1 MKQFFHSLQGNTFDW
16 YTDLEPKSIDS
27 WEQMEREF
35 LNRYHSTCR
44 TVSMMELTNMRQW
57 KDEPV
62 IDYIN
67 HWRSLSLDCKDRLS
81 EASGVAMCI
90 QDMHWGLLYIL
101 QGIKPCTFEE
111 LATHAHDME
120 LSLSSRG
127 EKHLPV
133 DKDTKRG
140 DKYSKST
147 VEESL
152 AITTKS
158 IHYKKNASLP

>member
-1 MKQFFHSLQGNTFDW
+1 
-16 YTDLEPKSIDS
+16 
-27 WEQMEREF
+27 
-35 LNRYHSTCR
+35 
-44 TVSMMELTNMRQW
+44 MMELTNMRQW

-67 HWRSLSLDCKDRLS
+67 HWRSLSLDCKDHLS
-81 EASGVAMCI
+81 EAFGVAMCI

-127 EKHLPV
+127 EKALPI

-152 AITTKS
+152 AITTES

>member
-1 MKQFFHSLQGNTFDW
+1 MNLS
-16 YTDLEPKSIDS
+16 
-27 WEQMEREF
+27 
-35 LNRYHSTCR
+35 ST
-44 TVSMMELTNMRQW
+44 T
-57 KDEPV
+57 
-62 IDYIN
+62 
-67 HWRSLSLDCKDRLS
+67 LSLDCKDRLS
-81 EASGVAMCI
+81 EASRVAMCI

-101 QGIKPCTFEE
+101 QGIKPRTFEE

-152 AITTKS
+152 AITTES